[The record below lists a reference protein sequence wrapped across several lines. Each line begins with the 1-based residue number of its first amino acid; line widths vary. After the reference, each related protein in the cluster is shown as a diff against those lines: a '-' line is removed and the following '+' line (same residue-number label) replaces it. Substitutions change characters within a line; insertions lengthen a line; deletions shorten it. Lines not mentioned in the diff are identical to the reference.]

1 MKSGRFREI
10 TQSSRIE
17 LALLIH
23 GHPGTGESLE
33 AIDAVRPGYRRE
45 DVAPPER
52 CAPGLCAAVNNI
64 NQRGL
69 RKQIYF
75 VPRTHESGP
84 MISMS
89 IGLQLPPLHTL
100 AEQADTA
107 TTKSVSARKM
117 IESPGL
123 AFGG

>member
-10 TQSSRIE
+10 TQSSRFE
-17 LALLIH
+17 PLLIH

-33 AIDAVRPGYRRE
+33 AIDAVRPGYRRRHR
-45 DVAPPER
+45 ASR
-52 CAPGLCAAVNNI
+52 KMRPGLCAAVNNI

-100 AEQADTA
+100 LSRLTA
-107 TTKSVSARKM
+107 PLNP
-117 IESPGL
+117 SPPGR
-123 AFGG
+123 